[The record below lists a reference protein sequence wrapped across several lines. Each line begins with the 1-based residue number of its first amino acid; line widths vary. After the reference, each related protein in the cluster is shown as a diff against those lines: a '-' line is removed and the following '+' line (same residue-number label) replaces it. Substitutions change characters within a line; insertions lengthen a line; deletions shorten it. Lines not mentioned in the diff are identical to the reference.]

1 MPLASARA
9 ATYAKRSEATSKRSE
24 GWPRVPY
31 DLLIKGGHVLDP
43 GQAIDR
49 RMDIAISDGAIAA
62 IQPEISAS
70 EASRVLEVRGSN
82 RYVVPGLIDVHT
94 HVAYGAT
101 TPGVGIGC
109 VDPDVGGVGSAVT
122 TVLDAGS
129 VGIANVGVFGAHL
142 LPKAKTRVICYV
154 NVGTFAHTT
163 PAAAD
168 VMHME
173 DIDRKAIASCI
184 RANPGLIRGF
194 KLRLVGPVVQERG
207 EDVVR
212 LSKEIANEHGV
223 PLMVHIGD
231 GRHPDR
237 ARAGELTRF
246 LLKTLTAG
254 DILTH
259 LCTPNPGGVMDA
271 REAAQSVVPELEE
284 ARANGVLIDS
294 ALGRGNFGIEVARR
308 QAELGV
314 RPDTT
319 SSDLTAGGRRLGVGL
334 LDSMA
339 KFMSV
344 GYSLSDVVRMTT
356 LNAARGI
363 GLGDQLGAVAVG
375 READLSIFDVVE
387 GKWKF
392 TDTLN
397 QVFTG
402 TQALVPVQTI
412 RKGEL
417 FSPEWG
423 PYAWGWLPEQA

>member
-1 MPLASARA
+1 MA
-9 ATYAKRSEATSKRSE
+9 
-24 GWPRVPY
+24 Y

-43 GQAIDR
+43 GQGLDG
-49 RMDIAISDGAIAA
+49 RMDIGIAGGAIVA
-62 IQPEISAS
+62 IQPDIPVTDA
-70 EASRVLEVRGSN
+70 RRLVEVRSEK
-82 RYVVPGLIDVHT
+82 RYVVPGLIDIHT
-94 HVAYGAT
+94 HVGYGAT

-109 VDPDVGGVGSAVT
+109 VDPDVGGIGSGVT
-122 TVLDAGS
+122 TVVDAGS

-142 LPKAKTRVICYV
+142 MPKAKTRVICYV

-168 VMHME
+168 VTRME
-173 DIDRKAIASCI
+173 DIDRKAIASCVQ
-184 RANPGLIRGF
+184 ANPGLISGF

-212 LSKEIANEHGV
+212 LSKEIADEHGV

-231 GRHPDR
+231 GRHPHP

-271 REAAQSVVPELEE
+271 REAAQSVVPEVEE
-284 ARANGVLIDS
+284 ARANGVVIDS

-308 QAELGV
+308 QAELGI

-319 SSDLTAGGRRLGVGL
+319 SSDLTAGGRKLGVGL

-339 KFMSV
+339 KFMSI

-356 LNAARGI
+356 ANAARGI
-363 GLGDQLGAVAVG
+363 GLGDRLGAVAVG

-392 TDTLN
+392 TDTVN

-402 TQALVPVQTI
+402 SRALVPIQTI

-423 PYAWGWLPEQA
+423 PYAWGWLPEEA

>member
-1 MPLASARA
+1 
-9 ATYAKRSEATSKRSE
+9 
-24 GWPRVPY
+24 
-31 DLLIKGGHVLDP
+31 
-43 GQAIDR
+43 
-49 RMDIAISDGAIAA
+49 MDIGITGGAIAA
-62 IQPEISAS
+62 IQPDIPVTNAQRLVEIRS
-70 EASRVLEVRGSN
+70 EK
-82 RYVVPGLIDVHT
+82 RYVVPGLIDIHT
-94 HVAYGAT
+94 HVGYGAT
-101 TPGVGIGC
+101 TPGVGMGC
-109 VDPDVGGVGSAVT
+109 VDPDVGGVGSGVT

-129 VGIANVGVFGAHL
+129 VGIANVGVFAAHL
-142 LPKAKTRVICYV
+142 IPKSKTRVICYA

-163 PAAAD
+163 PAVAD
-168 VMHME
+168 VMRME
-173 DIDRKAIASCI
+173 DIDRKAIASCVQ
-184 RANPGLIRGF
+184 ANPGLIGGF
-194 KLRLVGPVVQERG
+194 KLRLVGPVVHERG

-212 LSKEIANEHGV
+212 LSKEIAREHGV

-246 LLKTLTAG
+246 LLNTLTAG

-271 REAAQSVVPELEE
+271 REAAQSVVPEVEE

-308 QAELGV
+308 QAELGI

-319 SSDLTAGGRRLGVGL
+319 SSDLTAGGRKLGVGL

-344 GYSLSDVVRMTT
+344 GYSLADVVRMTT
-356 LNAARGI
+356 VNAARGI
-363 GLGDQLGAVAVG
+363 GLGDQLGAIAVG
-375 READLSIFDVVE
+375 RAADLSMFEVVE
-387 GKWKF
+387 GNWKF
-392 TDTLN
+392 TDTVN

-402 TQALVPVQTI
+402 SQALVPIQTI

-423 PYAWGWLPEQA
+423 PYAWGWLPEEA

>member
-1 MPLASARA
+1 MA
-9 ATYAKRSEATSKRSE
+9 
-24 GWPRVPY
+24 Y
-31 DLLIKGGHVLDP
+31 DLLIKGGQVLDP
-43 GQAIDR
+43 GTGLDA

-62 IQPEISAS
+62 IEPDISAKG
-70 EASRVLEVRGSN
+70 AAKVVEVRGDN

-94 HVAYGAT
+94 HVGYGAT
-101 TPGVGIGC
+101 TAGVGMGC
-109 VDPDVGGVGSAVT
+109 VDPDVGGVGSGVT

-129 VGIANVGVFGAHL
+129 VGIANVGVFGTHI
-142 LPKAKTRVICYV
+142 LPHAKTRVICYV

-184 RANPGLIRGF
+184 QANPGMIGGF
-194 KLRLVGPVVQERG
+194 KLRLVGPVVAERG

-212 LSKEIANEHGV
+212 LSKEIATEHGL

-237 ARAGELTRF
+237 SRAGDLTRF

-259 LCTPNPGGVMDA
+259 LCTPNPGGVMNA
-271 REAAQSVVPELEE
+271 QEAARSVVPEVEE
-284 ARANGVLIDS
+284 ARANGVVIDS
-294 ALGRGNFGIEVARR
+294 ALGRGNFGIDVARR

-319 SSDLTAGGRRLGVGL
+319 SSDLTAGGRRMGVGL

-356 LNAARGI
+356 VNAARGL
-363 GLGDQLGAVAVG
+363 GLSGQLGALAVG
-375 READLSIFDVVE
+375 READISIFDVVD
-387 GKWKF
+387 GNWRF

-397 QVFTG
+397 QPFTG
-402 TQALVPVQTI
+402 SKALVPVQTV
-412 RKGEL
+412 RHGQL
-417 FSPEWG
+417 YSPDWG
-423 PYAWGWLPEQA
+423 PYPWGWLPEQA

>member
-1 MPLASARA
+1 M
-9 ATYAKRSEATSKRSE
+9 
-24 GWPRVPY
+24 PY
-31 DLLIKGGHVLDP
+31 DLLIKGAHVLDP
-43 GQAIDR
+43 GQGLDGH
-49 RMDIAISDGAIAA
+49 MDIGISRGEIAA
-62 IQPEISAS
+62 IQPDIPVS
-70 EASRVLEVRGSN
+70 EAARVLEVRSEK
-82 RYVVPGLIDVHT
+82 RYVVPGLIDIHT
-94 HVAYGAT
+94 HVGYGAT
-101 TPGVGIGC
+101 TPGVGMGC
-109 VDPDVGGVGSAVT
+109 VDPDVGGVGSGVT

-142 LPKAKTRVICYV
+142 IPNAKTRVICYM

-168 VMHME
+168 VMRMD
-173 DIDRKAIASCI
+173 DIDRKAIASCVQ
-184 RANPGLIRGF
+184 ANPDLIGGF
-194 KLRLVGPVVQERG
+194 KLRLVGPVVHERG

-212 LSKEIANEHGV
+212 LSKVIAIEHGV

-271 REAAQSVVPELEE
+271 REAAQSVVPEVEE

-308 QAELGV
+308 QAELGI

-319 SSDLTAGGRRLGVGL
+319 SSDLTAGGRKLGVGL

-339 KFMSV
+339 KFMSI

-356 LNAARGI
+356 TNAARGI
-363 GLGDQLGAVAVG
+363 GLGDQLGAIAVG
-375 READLSIFDVVE
+375 READLSILDVVY
-387 GKWKF
+387 GNWKF
-392 TDTLN
+392 TDTVN

-402 TQALVPVQTI
+402 RQALVPVQTI
-412 RKGEL
+412 RHGEL

>member
-1 MPLASARA
+1 M
-9 ATYAKRSEATSKRSE
+9 
-24 GWPRVPY
+24 PY
-31 DLLIKGGHVLDP
+31 DLLIKGAHVLGP
-43 GQAIDR
+43 GQGLDGH
-49 RMDIAISDGAIAA
+49 MDIGISRGEIAA
-62 IQPEISAS
+62 IQPDIPVS
-70 EASRVLEVRGSN
+70 EAARVLEVRSEK
-82 RYVVPGLIDVHT
+82 RYVVPGLIDIHT
-94 HVAYGAT
+94 HVGYGAT
-101 TPGVGIGC
+101 TPGAGMAC
-109 VDPDVGGVGSAVT
+109 VDPDVGGVGSGVT

-129 VGIANVGVFGAHL
+129 VGIANVGVFSAHL
-142 LPKAKTRVICYV
+142 IPNAKTRVICYV

-168 VMHME
+168 IMRMD
-173 DIDRKAIASCI
+173 DIDRKAIASCVQ
-184 RANPGLIRGF
+184 ANPGLIGGF
-194 KLRLVGPVVQERG
+194 KLRLVGPVVHERG
-207 EDVVR
+207 EDV
-212 LSKEIANEHGV
+212 
-223 PLMVHIGD
+223 VHIGD

-237 ARAGELTRF
+237 AQAGELTRF

-271 REAAQSVVPELEE
+271 REAAQSVVPEVEE

-308 QAELGV
+308 QAELGI

-319 SSDLTAGGRRLGVGL
+319 SSDLTAGGRKLGVGL

-339 KFMSV
+339 KFMSI

-356 LNAARGI
+356 TNAARGI
-363 GLGDQLGAVAVG
+363 GLGDQLGAIAVG
-375 READLSIFDVVE
+375 READLSIFDVVD
-387 GKWKF
+387 GNWKF
-392 TDTLN
+392 TDTVN

-402 TQALVPVQTI
+402 RQALVPVQTI
-412 RKGEL
+412 RHGEL

>member
-1 MPLASARA
+1 M
-9 ATYAKRSEATSKRSE
+9 
-24 GWPRVPY
+24 PY

-43 GQAIDR
+43 GMGVDGR
-49 RMDIAISDGAIAA
+49 LDIAVTNGVIAA
-62 IQPEISAS
+62 IEPEIA
-70 EASRVLEVRGSN
+70 AKDAAKVLEVRGDN

-101 TPGVGIGC
+101 TAGVGMGC
-109 VDPDVGGVGSAVT
+109 VDPDVGGVGSGVT

-129 VGIANVGVFGAHL
+129 VGIANVGVFGTHL
-142 LPKAKTRVICYV
+142 IPSAKTRVICFV
-154 NVGTFAHTT
+154 NVGTYAHTT
-163 PAAAD
+163 PSMAD
-168 VMHME
+168 VNRME
-173 DIDRKAIASCI
+173 EIDRKTIASCI
-184 RANPGLIRGF
+184 QANPGLISGF
-194 KLRLVGPVVQERG
+194 KLRLVGPIVQERG
-207 EDVVR
+207 EDVIR
-212 LSKEIANEHGV
+212 LSKEVASEHGL

-259 LCTPNPGGVMDA
+259 LCTPNPGGVMTVA
-271 REAAQSVVPELEE
+271 EAAASVVPEVEE

-319 SSDLTAGGRRLGVGL
+319 SSDLTGGGRRLGVGL

-339 KFMSV
+339 KFMSL

-356 LNAARGI
+356 SSAARGI
-363 GLGDQLGAVAVG
+363 GMGDALGALAVG
-375 READLSIFDVVE
+375 READISIFDVVD
-387 GKWKF
+387 GNWKF

-397 QVFTG
+397 QPFTG
-402 TQALVPVQTI
+402 TKALVPVQAI
-412 RKGEL
+412 RHGEL
-417 FSPEWG
+417 FAPEWG
-423 PYAWGWLPEQA
+423 PYPWGWLPEQA